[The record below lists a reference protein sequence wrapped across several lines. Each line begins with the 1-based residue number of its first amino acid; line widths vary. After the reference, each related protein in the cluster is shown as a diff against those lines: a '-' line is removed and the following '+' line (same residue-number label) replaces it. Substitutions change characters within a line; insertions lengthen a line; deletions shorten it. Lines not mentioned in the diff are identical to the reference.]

1 MTQILYLLKKLGH
14 KPEKLRKMMN
24 HIEQPARA
32 THTEQL
38 EENPM
43 HPLKENKY
51 AQTLPAESMFRRK
64 NKLTKKHLRSLSYAI
79 YFR

>member
-1 MTQILYLLKKLGH
+1 
-14 KPEKLRKMMN
+14 MN